1 MISETGMQQQF
12 CLRWNNHKT
21 NLLTVLG
28 EQFRNEY
35 FTDVTLACEGGSF
48 IKCHKMVLA
57 ACSSYFQCLFSELQ
71 CRHPVVV
78 LKDVRYAEIQAILE
92 YMYKGEVSI
101 TQEEVEPLLKVAEA
115 LKVKGLVGEN
125 NYKSRSPPNEYNAI
139 STSSAYGG
147 PPGSQPHQQSPPQH
161 LRRHST
167 ANDQPVGTPRT
178 STPSPDDLSNSGGAG
193 SSGNHGGGRDT
204 SSTSSSEASRENAGG
219 AMVAVKM
226 ESNEN
231 SSPPHST
238 GIHPA
243 LHPRS
248 TPYPYGRNGSMP
260 DKSTSGPLSLPI
272 WPIAG
277 LPINTPHTTQSIANS
292 MFGYEAVFAAA
303 GNTEVMSPL
312 RRKKLSSFY
321 SSRDTPILRTVLG
334 QGQADSSQPMSLV
347 CHNDGQDQ
355 MPQSNGPTTPQ
366 DGSYSMEVSVS
377 YFRFFLCLLRG
388 LLSLSVLFLSS
399 KLLITPRMT
408 QNDGLN
414 YNESRFQNEYT
425 TFLDF
430 NFIPGCWLASKIRKD
445 RLSRIANK
453 IRINETTEKYW
464 PIFSLMSI
472 TKGTRQWFLSIKRIR
487 L

>member
-1 MISETGMQQQF
+1 MIDAIGNLRLTHPYAISKPHFFQAAFMISETGMQQQF

-78 LKDVRYAEIQAILE
+78 LKDVRYTEIQAILE

-125 NYKSRSPPNEYNAI
+125 NYKGRSPNEYNAI
-139 STSSAYGG
+139 STSSAFGG
-147 PPGSQPHQQSPPQH
+147 PPSQQHQQSPQH

-178 STPSPDDLSNSGGAG
+178 STPSPDDLSGGAG
-193 SSGNHGGGRDT
+193 SSGNHGGGRD
-204 SSTSSSEASRENAGG
+204 SSTSSSSEGSRENTSGS
-219 AMVAVKM
+219 MVAVKM

-238 GIHPA
+238 GIHPS
-243 LHPRS
+243 LHQRPPSCQYRS
-248 TPYPYGRNGSMP
+248 GSAP
-260 DKSTSGPLSLPI
+260 DKSGPLSLPI
-272 WPIAG
+272 WPMAG
-277 LPINTPHTTQSIANS
+277 LPMNTPHTTQSIATS

-303 GNTEVMSPL
+303 GNAEVMSPL

-366 DGSYSMEVSVS
+366 DGSYNMEVSVS
-377 YFRFFLCLLRG
+377 SSKCLLAIRFDE
-388 LLSLSVLFLSS
+388 LFLRSN
-399 KLLITPRMT
+399 IR
-408 QNDGLN
+408 N
-414 YNESRFQNEYT
+414 Y
-425 TFLDF
+425 
-430 NFIPGCWLASKIRKD
+430 
-445 RLSRIANK
+445 
-453 IRINETTEKYW
+453 
-464 PIFSLMSI
+464 
-472 TKGTRQWFLSIKRIR
+472 
-487 L
+487 

>member
-430 NFIPGCWLASKIRKD
+430 NFIPGC
-445 RLSRIANK
+445 
-453 IRINETTEKYW
+453 
-464 PIFSLMSI
+464 
-472 TKGTRQWFLSIKRIR
+472 
-487 L
+487 